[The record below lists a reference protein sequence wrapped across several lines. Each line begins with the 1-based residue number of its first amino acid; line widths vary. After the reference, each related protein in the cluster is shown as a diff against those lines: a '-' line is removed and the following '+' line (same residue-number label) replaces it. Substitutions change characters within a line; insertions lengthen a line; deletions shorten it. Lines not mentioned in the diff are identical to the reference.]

1 MVKLKL
7 SKKKHVV
14 HRFYLFALVF
24 LSIFIFLNTFYKYL
38 YLIQIIKRIQ
48 FLHKRYPHKSIFKNN
63 SLLCQFMKTKQEVY
77 TKESFEIGKWAI
89 NLNTNTISWDAKTR
103 ELFEVN
109 EDFIPN
115 FKNCTHFINRKNFIA
130 FKTIINEAFKNDVP
144 SFGKIQIITANKT
157 IKLLECICQIEL
169 AQNQISR
176 IHGTFK
182 GVNQP
187 KDIEKNLCLLSLIGS
202 ETTDS
207 IIITN
212 AEGEAIWANQAYMKL
227 SGSTL
232 PKIIGKK
239 PDFFCFSPQINSE
252 TLNKITQS
260 IQQKTATKVVF
271 HHFNKQNQKY
281 WLELNITPVFNENG
295 ICSKFIAI
303 GRDITATKEKEIEL
317 KELLEVTS
325 QQNNK
330 LLNFTHIV
338 SHNIRSH
345 TSNLQMVLDV
355 IENTDDIN
363 EKLTFIDMF
372 KEGTEKLAE
381 TVENLNEV
389 ITIQKNS
396 NINKTSVHLKSE
408 IEKVSSLFHNKI
420 AITQNIPGDL
430 NINVIPAY
438 LENMLQN
445 LVTNAIKYQSPER
458 IPRLEISYQN
468 QENYHIILFKDNG
481 LGINTEKHKHKLFG
495 MYKTFHG
502 NDDAKGIGLFI
513 VKNQI
518 EAMNGKIELE
528 STEGLGSTFKL
539 YFDEK

>member
-1 MVKLKL
+1 
-7 SKKKHVV
+7 
-14 HRFYLFALVF
+14 
-24 LSIFIFLNTFYKYL
+24 
-38 YLIQIIKRIQ
+38 
-48 FLHKRYPHKSIFKNN
+48 
-63 SLLCQFMKTKQEVY
+63 MKTKQEVY

-89 NLNTNTISWDAKTR
+89 NLNTKTISWDAKTK
-103 ELFEVN
+103 ELFDVT

-115 FKNCTHFINRKNFIA
+115 FQNCTNFINRKNLIA
-130 FKTIINEAFKNDVP
+130 FKTIIKEAFINKVP

-157 IKLLECICQIEL
+157 IKYLACICQIEVF
-169 AQNQISR
+169 QNQISQ

-182 GVNQP
+182 NISPSKETQE
-187 KDIEKNLCLLSLIGS
+187 DLCLLSLIGS

-212 AEGEAIWANQAYMKL
+212 AEGKAIWANQAYMKL
-227 SGSTL
+227 TGSTL
-232 PKIIGKK
+232 NEIIGQK
-239 PDFFCFSPQINSE
+239 PDFFCFSPETNIE
-252 TLNKITQS
+252 TLNKITQA
-260 IQQKTATKVVF
+260 IQNKTEVKVVF
-271 HHFNKQNQKY
+271 HYPDKQNQKF

-295 ICSKFIAI
+295 ICSRFIGI
-303 GRDITATKEKEIEL
+303 GRDITATRKKEMEL

-345 TSNLQMVLDV
+345 TSNLLMVLDV
-355 IENTDDIN
+355 IENTNDTN
-363 EKLTFIDMF
+363 EKLTLIDMF

-389 ITIQKNS
+389 ITIQKNI

-408 IEKVSSLFHNKI
+408 IEKVIVLFQNKI
-420 AITQNIPGDL
+420 AITHDIPNDL

-438 LENMLQN
+438 LENILQN
-445 LVTNAIKYQSPER
+445 LLSNAIKYQSPER

-468 QENYHIILFKDNG
+468 NNNYHTILFKDNG